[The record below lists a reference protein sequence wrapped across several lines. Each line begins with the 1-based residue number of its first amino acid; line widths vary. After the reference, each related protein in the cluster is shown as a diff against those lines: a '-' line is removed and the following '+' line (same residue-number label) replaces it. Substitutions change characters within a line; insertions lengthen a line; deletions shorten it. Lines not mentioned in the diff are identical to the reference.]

1 MLMYRRQ
8 KFTQVLFS
16 ILGVE
21 CNPSLNGGKHN
32 SLMSDV
38 KVISLHDVN
47 EFLRAEILQL
57 FAENHPLKVIDDIL
71 VRGVL
76 QFLAEADVCE
86 PPDADAVLWAE
97 LVLQEV
103 ATYLY
108 DGHYIEL
115 ISCHKQFLHIV
126 FGHSQNASV
135 CKVDDKL
142 HHVWRHAWYLKDFFV
157 AG

>member
-1 MLMYRRQ
+1 MYRRQ
-8 KFTQVLFS
+8 KFTKVLFP

-21 CNPSLNGGKHN
+21 CNPLLNGVKHN
-32 SLMSDV
+32 ALVSDV

-47 EFLRAEILQL
+47 ELLRAEILQL

-71 VRGVL
+71 VHSVL

-86 PPDADAVLWAE
+86 APDADAVLWAE

-103 ATYLY
+103 ATCLY
-108 DGHYIEL
+108 HGHYIEL

-126 FGHSQNASV
+126 FGHSQLASV

-142 HHVWRHAWYLKDFFV
+142 HHVWRHTGYLKDFLV

>member
-8 KFTQVLFS
+8 KFSKVFVS
-16 ILGVE
+16 ILVVE
-21 CNPSLNGGKHN
+21 CNPLMNGVKHN
-32 SLMSDV
+32 ALISDV
-38 KVISLHDVN
+38 KVISLHDVD
-47 EFLRAEILQL
+47 EFLRAEIRQL
-57 FAENHPLKVIDDIL
+57 FARNHPLKVVDDIL
-71 VRGVL
+71 VCSVL
-76 QFLAEADVCE
+76 QFLAEADVRE
-86 PPDADAVLWAE
+86 PPDADAVFWAE

-103 ATYLY
+103 GTYFY

-126 FGHSQNASV
+126 FGHSQTASV

-142 HHVWRHAWYLKDFFV
+142 HHVWRDTPYLKDFFV